1 MKTSLFEN
9 HVNLNAQIVDFAGW
23 QMPIRY
29 SSTIEEHHAVR
40 EHVGMFDV
48 SHMLP
53 VDFKGPSSTS
63 FLQKMLASD
72 VSKLSVD
79 GQAIYTT
86 MLNEHGGI
94 IDDLIVYRIHETC
107 YRIVFNAGVAA
118 TDLEWVSSWQQT
130 IASNVSISPRRDLS
144 IIAVQGPRAIAT
156 MVELLNCP
164 QLKEIQPF
172 TSILHDELF
181 IGRTGYTGEDGVE
194 IICPNAKAASLWNQ
208 FHEAGVQPCGLG
220 ARDTL
225 RLEAGMNL
233 NGQDMTPDHT
243 PHECALSWVL
253 DLEPKRDFVGQ
264 TSLAKLHQKGIKN
277 KLTGV
282 VLRGGVMRQSYEVQ
296 TNAGIGVV
304 TSGTFSPTLGYS
316 IALARVP
323 RLATGECSV
332 SIRNKPR
339 TGRIV
344 RPPFVRHG
352 ERVHK

>member
-1 MKTSLFEN
+1 MKTPLFEN
-9 HVNLNAQIVDFAGW
+9 HVALNAQIVDFAGW

-29 SSTIEEHHAVR
+29 GSTIEEHHAVR
-40 EHVGMFDV
+40 RDVGMFDV

-53 VDFKGPSSTS
+53 VDFAGPNSVL

-72 VSKLSVD
+72 VSKLAVD
-79 GQAIYTT
+79 GQALYTT
-86 MLNEHGGI
+86 MLNERGGI

-107 YRIVFNAGVAA
+107 YRIVFNAGVAS

-130 IASNVSISPRRDLS
+130 ISSSVSISPRRDLS
-144 IIAVQGPRAIAT
+144 IIAVQGPQAIDT
-156 MVELLNCP
+156 VVKVLNCE
-164 QLKEIQPF
+164 QLKETLPF
-172 TSILHDELF
+172 TAILHNELF

-194 IICPNAKAASLWNQ
+194 IMCPNADAATLWGQ
-208 FHEAGVQPCGLG
+208 FHEAGIEPCGLG

-233 NGQDMTPDHT
+233 NGQDMTPNHT
-243 PHECALSWVL
+243 PYECALSWVL
-253 DLEPKRDFVGQ
+253 DLEPNRNFVGQ
-264 TSLAKLHQKGIKN
+264 DSLAELQQQGIAS

-282 VLRGGVMRQSYEVQ
+282 VLQGGVMRQGYEVQ
-296 TNAGIGVV
+296 TSAGLGVI

-323 RLATGECSV
+323 RQANGECSV
-332 SIRNKPR
+332 SIRNRPR